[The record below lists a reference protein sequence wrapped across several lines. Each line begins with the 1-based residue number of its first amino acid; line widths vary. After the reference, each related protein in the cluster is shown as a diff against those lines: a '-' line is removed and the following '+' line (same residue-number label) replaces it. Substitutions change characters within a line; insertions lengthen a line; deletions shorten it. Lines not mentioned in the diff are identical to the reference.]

1 MSNLNVF
8 HDYNLCLSFSG
19 LIPSPSPPVLASILS
34 FHVLFHPHHIMVSA
48 SILLFHSRFHLPVLR
63 FQLLFSLLT
72 TASLSSFLSS
82 HSYKYWH
89 KSGDSVEVSLHPNFF
104 CALFFYL
111 MVFFFLSTFVSAFF
125 VLWCGWLLHYIYFLN
140 HFCWGVEFVTV
151 GLFNWSTT
159 SFGDFLGW
167 ESPKI
172 RYVHYAHRD
181 LLWLSIWLQYLWVL
195 WYQFLMSLF

>member
-34 FHVLFHPHHIMVSA
+34 FHVLFHPHHIIVSA

-72 TASLSSFLSS
+72 AASLSSFLSS

-89 KSGDSVEVSLHPNFF
+89 KPGDSVEVSLHPNFF
-104 CALFFYL
+104 CALFFCL
-111 MVFFFLSTFVSAFF
+111 MIFFSCLFRALVWMVVTLHLLSKSFL
-125 VLWCGWLLHYIYFLN
+125 LG
-140 HFCWGVEFVTV
+140 CW
-151 GLFNWSTT
+151 
-159 SFGDFLGW
+159 
-167 ESPKI
+167 I
-172 RYVHYAHRD
+172 CYC
-181 LLWLSIWLQYLWVL
+181 WVI
-195 WYQFLMSLF
+195 